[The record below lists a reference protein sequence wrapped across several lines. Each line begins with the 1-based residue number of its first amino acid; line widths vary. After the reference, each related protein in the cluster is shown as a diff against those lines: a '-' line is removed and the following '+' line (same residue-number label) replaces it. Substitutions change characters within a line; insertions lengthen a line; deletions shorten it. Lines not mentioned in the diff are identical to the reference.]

1 MRGRT
6 RRWRGWWQMVSSSL
20 RMNVGPGGDRV
31 NRPYDMSDS
40 VLLMGAG
47 LLHEVWPWGR
57 GRGGWGGH
65 PSSSSLMVKRSVRRR
80 QEMPRSDVVAWSR
93 LLAAAARKCW
103 IWS

>member
-1 MRGRT
+1 
-6 RRWRGWWQMVSSSL
+6 MVSSSL

-57 GRGGWGGH
+57 GRGGAGGA
-65 PSSSSLMVKRSVRRR
+65 PQQQQFDGEEERS
-80 QEMPRSDVVAWSR
+80 EK
-93 LLAAAARKCW
+93 ARNAPE
-103 IWS
+103 

>member
-1 MRGRT
+1 
-6 RRWRGWWQMVSSSL
+6 MVSSSL

-31 NRPYDMSDS
+31 NRPYNVSDR

-57 GRGGWGGH
+57 GWGRRGGH
-65 PSSSSLMVKRSVRRR
+65 PGSSSLMVKRRVRRR
-80 QEMPRSDVVAWSR
+80 QEVPRSDMVAWSG
-93 LLAAAARKCW
+93 LLAAAAWKCW